1 VGEVAIG
8 QAVAAEVDARRRDQ
22 VRRNHTATHLVHAAL
37 REVIGSHVKQ
47 SGSLVAPDRLRFDFS
62 HFAGLSD
69 GALADVEDLVNERA
83 LEDTAVE
90 TEVMDLDDAL
100 RAGAMALF
108 GEKYGDRVRVVRIG
122 GFSLELCGGIHVDRS
137 AEVGLF
143 RLVSERGVAA
153 GVRRVEAITGT
164 GSVERFRGDAEILV
178 SLERLLAVPRTELL
192 GEIARRLEQ
201 ARALEKELE
210 RMRLGGAR
218 AALLEAAESAQVVA
232 GVKVMTGR
240 ADALK
245 PSEAREVADNVRR
258 KLGSGVVVLGRAQD
272 DKASIL
278 VAVTEDLTDR
288 LAAGDLVR
296 ELAAMIGGGGGGRK
310 DLAEAGGK
318 DAARL
323 DDALRA
329 APEVVRKRLE

>member
-1 VGEVAIG
+1 
-8 QAVAAEVDARRRDQ
+8 
-22 VRRNHTATHLVHAAL
+22 
-37 REVIGSHVKQ
+37 
-47 SGSLVAPDRLRFDFS
+47 
-62 HFAGLSD
+62 
-69 GALADVEDLVNERA
+69 
-83 LEDTAVE
+83 
-90 TEVMDLDDAL
+90 
-100 RAGAMALF
+100 
-108 GEKYGDRVRVVRIG
+108 
-122 GFSLELCGGIHVDRS
+122 
-137 AEVGLF
+137 
-143 RLVSERGVAA
+143 
-153 GVRRVEAITGT
+153 
-164 GSVERFRGDAEILV
+164 
-178 SLERLLAVPRTELL
+178 
-192 GEIARRLEQ
+192 
-201 ARALEKELE
+201 
-210 RMRLGGAR
+210 MRLGGAR